1 MLVISRKVGESLVL
15 SDNIRITIT
24 SMSNDKVT
32 IGIDA
37 PKEVKVIRAELIE
50 TIEANKA
57 SSDSSEKIDHADYQ
71 GIAALIKNKK
81 NNGNK

>member
-24 SMSNDKVT
+24 SLSNDKVT

-37 PKEVKVIRAELIE
+37 PKEVKVVREELLE

-57 SSDSSEKIDHADYQ
+57 SNEKLAQTNYQ
-71 GIAALIKNKK
+71 GIAALIKNNKNSGKK
-81 NNGNK
+81 

>member
-1 MLVISRKVGESLVL
+1 MLVISRKVGESLFL
-15 SDNIRITIT
+15 SDNIKITIT
-24 SMSNDKVT
+24 SLANDKVT

-37 PKEVKVIRAELIE
+37 PKEVKVVRGELLE

-57 SSDSSEKIDHADYQ
+57 SNENINFTDIK
-71 GIAALIKNKK
+71 GIAALLK

>member
-1 MLVISRKVGESLVL
+1 MLVISRKVGDSLII

-24 SMSNDKVT
+24 SLSNDKVT

-37 PKEVKVIRAELIE
+37 PREIKIVREELIE
-50 TIEANKA
+50 TIEANIA
-57 SSDSSEKIDHADYQ
+57 SNEKVDKTNFE
-71 GIAALIKNKK
+71 GIAELIKNKK